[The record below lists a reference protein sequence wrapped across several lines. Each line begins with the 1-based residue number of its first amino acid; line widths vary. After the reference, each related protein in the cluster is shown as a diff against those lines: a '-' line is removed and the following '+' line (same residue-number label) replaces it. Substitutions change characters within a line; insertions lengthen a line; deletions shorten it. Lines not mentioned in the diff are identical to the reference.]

1 MTRGEKKVIGGTLPA
16 GLGPNTKKRAFATA

>member
-16 GLGPNTKKRAFATA
+16 GLRPDTKKRAFATA